1 MCIQSTIVCPP
12 SRLNTADF
20 PKNYSF
26 ILFSTLGRG
35 LVALWSKYRTCISCI
50 LWIYHNWS
58 LMEMHPSM
66 MLPCT
71 SYCGVLNTPTI
82 IIILS
87 IHLDEEDI
95 DENVRIL

>member
-1 MCIQSTIVCPP
+1 
-12 SRLNTADF
+12 
-20 PKNYSF
+20 
-26 ILFSTLGRG
+26 
-35 LVALWSKYRTCISCI
+35 
-50 LWIYHNWS
+50 
-58 LMEMHPSM
+58 MEMHPSM

>member
-1 MCIQSTIVCPP
+1 MCIQ
-12 SRLNTADF
+12 
-20 PKNYSF
+20 
-26 ILFSTLGRG
+26 LFSLHLDSTQLTFPRIIPSYYFQLLVVVSLRCGASIG
-35 LVALWSKYRTCISCI
+35 LVYLVSCFV
-50 LWIYHNWS
+50 YHNWS

-95 DENVRIL
+95 DKNVRIL

>member
-1 MCIQSTIVCPP
+1 MEKVSD
-12 SRLNTADF
+12 L
-20 PKNYSF
+20 Y
-26 ILFSTLGRG
+26 ILY
-35 LVALWSKYRTCISCI
+35 LVDISQ
-50 LWIYHNWS
+50 LEPDGNASH
-58 LMEMHPSM
+58 SM

-95 DENVRIL
+95 GENVRIL

>member
-1 MCIQSTIVCPP
+1 MEQVSD
-12 SRLNTADF
+12 L
-20 PKNYSF
+20 Y
-26 ILFSTLGRG
+26 ILY
-35 LVALWSKYRTCISCI
+35 LVDISQ
-50 LWIYHNWS
+50 LER